1 MINVRDLHKSFDGQ
15 AVLKGVNLE
24 IPKGQSLVLIGASG
38 SGKSVLLKC
47 ILGLEASDKGSIEVD
62 GKPSRPPQYLDR
74 FGMLFQGAALFDSL
88 TVWENVAFRKL
99 HDGVARDA
107 AREHAI
113 SKLSRVGLQA
123 DVADK
128 YPAELSGGMQK
139 RAGLARA
146 ISSDPS
152 IIFFD
157 EPTTGLDPIRAG
169 TINRLIRGIVDD
181 LGATTL
187 TITHD
192 LSSASAIA
200 DQVAMLKDGKIV
212 WQGTPDDIQ
221 STTNPDVQAFT
232 AESH

>member
-113 SKLSRVGLQA
+113 SKLARVGLTA
-123 DVADK
+123 DTADK

-146 ISSDPS
+146 ISSDPG

-169 TINRLIRGIVDD
+169 TINRLIRDIVDD

-192 LSSASAIA
+192 LSSATAIA
-200 DQVAMLKDGKIV
+200 DQVAMLKDGQIV
-212 WQGTPDDIQ
+212 WQGTPDELKE
-221 STTNPDVQAFT
+221 TTNPDVQAFT
-232 AESH
+232 AESL

>member
-113 SKLSRVGLQA
+113 SKLARVGLTA
-123 DVADK
+123 DTADK

>member
-169 TINRLIRGIVDD
+169 TINRLIRDIVDD

-192 LSSASAIA
+192 LSSATAIA
-200 DQVAMLKDGKIV
+200 DQVAMLKDGQIV
-212 WQGTPDDIQ
+212 WQGTPDELKE
-221 STTNPDVQAFT
+221 TTNPDVQAFT
-232 AESH
+232 AESL

>member
-62 GKPSRPPQYLDR
+62 GKPSSPPQFLDR

-157 EPTTGLDPIRAG
+157 EPTTGIDPIRAG